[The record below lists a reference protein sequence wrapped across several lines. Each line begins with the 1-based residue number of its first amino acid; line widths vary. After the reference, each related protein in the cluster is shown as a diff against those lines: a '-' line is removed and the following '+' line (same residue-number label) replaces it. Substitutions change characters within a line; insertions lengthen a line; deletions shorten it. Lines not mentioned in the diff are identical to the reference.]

1 MPLFKID
8 SKHVV
13 AAADRDAAKVALAAA
28 MNLEPDAVADLEAN
42 MYLDH
47 LAVTLIVEGEEVTKT
62 AGEWAAEKG
71 TGVLAS
77 TEW

>member
-8 SKHVV
+8 RLHVV
-13 AAADRDAAKVALAAA
+13 AAPDKAAALTALAEAKNVPPEDFA
-28 MNLEPDAVADLEAN
+28 ELEAN
-42 MYLDH
+42 RYLDH
-47 LAVTLIVEGEEVTKT
+47 LLVTLVVEGEEVTKT